1 MPTDHA
7 LIPELVQ
14 AISNVIHDLGTG
26 GGSVFSLSNTSREEL
41 VRNAERLAIAAR
53 EPEENLYFQATQV
66 SLHAN
71 GKGKNITFQRLTN
84 PISQTAQNS
93 AIRTAIDMGIFD
105 KMPDSGESIS
115 AIELSAAL
123 QVDERLL
130 SKSRAPYQVEWQS
143 DHR

>member
-7 LIPELVQ
+7 LILELVQ
-14 AISNVIHDLGTG
+14 AISNVNHELGTG
-26 GGSVFSLSNTSREEL
+26 GSSVFSLSNTSREEL
-41 VRNAERLAIAAR
+41 IRNAEKLAIAAR

-66 SLHAN
+66 SLHA
-71 GKGKNITFQRLTN
+71 NITFQRLTN

-93 AIRTAIDMGIFD
+93 AIRTAIDMCIFD
-105 KMPDSGESIS
+105 KMPDSGKSIS
-115 AIELSAAL
+115 AMELSAAL

-130 SKSRAPYQVEWQS
+130 GKSRAPYQVEWQS